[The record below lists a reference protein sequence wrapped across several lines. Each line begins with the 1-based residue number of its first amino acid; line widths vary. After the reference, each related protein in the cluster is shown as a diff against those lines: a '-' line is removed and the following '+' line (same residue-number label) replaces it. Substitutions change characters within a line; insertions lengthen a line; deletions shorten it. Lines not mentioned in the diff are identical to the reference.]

1 LLASKL
7 QFLNGT
13 ASRRPG
19 MALRILTGRDA
30 DPLTLVGDAVYSEE
44 PINLEVARVR
54 YAARTVY
61 LSERHVG
68 DVDYIIEAWQRGE
81 SRSAACRATSNNLRL
96 GADEIAPKASN
107 TAPRRLTRSAV
118 VRRAV
123 EYLRAAVEA
132 DPAQFLLEND

>member
-1 LLASKL
+1 MAAVARRLLLKPGVGERLLASKL

-13 ASRRPG
+13 ATRRPG
-19 MALRILTGRDA
+19 LALRILTGRDA
-30 DPLTLVGDAVYSEE
+30 DPLTLLDNDVFQEE
-44 PINLEVARVR
+44 PTNLDVERVRVR

-61 LSERHVG
+61 VSERHVR
-68 DVDYIIEAWQRGE
+68 DVDYIIEAWQQE
-81 SRSAACRATSNNLRL
+81 DA
-96 GADEIAPKASN
+96 
-107 TAPRRLTRSAV
+107 RRLTRSAV